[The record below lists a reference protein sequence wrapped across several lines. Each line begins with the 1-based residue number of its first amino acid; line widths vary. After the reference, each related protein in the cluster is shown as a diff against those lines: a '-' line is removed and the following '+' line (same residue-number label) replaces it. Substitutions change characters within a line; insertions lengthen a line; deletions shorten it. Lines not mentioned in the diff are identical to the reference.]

1 MGLKI
6 NYIIVLDNKEQYI
19 VLKEAMY
26 YGKKYFLAM
35 ELNEQREVISS
46 KIAILEEHVSGLDT
60 YVSKVV
66 DGDLITVLTRMFKAQ
81 MRSLEKNW
89 IIVHFFDIII
99 RHIGR

>member
-6 NYIIVLDNKEQYI
+6 NYIIVLENKEQYI

-35 ELNEQREVISS
+35 GLDKNREVIPS
-46 KIAILEEHVSGLDT
+46 KVVILEEHVSGFDT

-66 DGDLITVLTRMFKAQ
+66 DKDLITVLTRMFKAQ
-81 MRSLEKNW
+81 M
-89 IIVHFFDIII
+89 
-99 RHIGR
+99 

>member
-35 ELNEQREVISS
+35 ELNEQREVI
-46 KIAILEEHVSGLDT
+46 
-60 YVSKVV
+60 
-66 DGDLITVLTRMFKAQ
+66 
-81 MRSLEKNW
+81 
-89 IIVHFFDIII
+89 
-99 RHIGR
+99 

>member
-6 NYIIVLDNKEQYI
+6 NYIIVLENNEQYI

-35 ELNEQREVISS
+35 GLDENREVISS
-46 KIAILEEHVSGLDT
+46 KVVILEEHVSGFDT

-66 DGDLITVLTRMFKAQ
+66 DGNLISVLTRMFKAQ
-81 MRSLEKNW
+81 
-89 IIVHFFDIII
+89 I
-99 RHIGR
+99 

>member
-6 NYIIVLDNKEQYI
+6 NYIIVLENGEQYI

-35 ELNEQREVISS
+35 GLDENREVISS
-46 KIAILEEHVSGLDT
+46 KVVILEEHVSGFDT

-66 DGDLITVLTRMFKAQ
+66 DENLIPILTRMFKAQ
-81 MRSLEKNW
+81 M
-89 IIVHFFDIII
+89 
-99 RHIGR
+99 

>member
-81 MRSLEKNW
+81 M
-89 IIVHFFDIII
+89 
-99 RHIGR
+99 